1 MLKIILYIGMS
12 SLLVGCHK
20 FLPPS
25 KENNLHRIG
34 NPFFKFT
41 ILRIIKKLTKKKNQ
55 HIKKT
60 HYYKLKEIMKQPI
73 KKVVLMIWHWE
84 SYWLFF
90 QLLYCGSMNEGNLCK
105 NQNKFYFIEQS

>member
-1 MLKIILYIGMS
+1 MLKIILYIGMT

-41 ILRIIKKLTKKKNQ
+41 ILRIIN
-55 HIKKT
+55 
-60 HYYKLKEIMKQPI
+60 
-73 KKVVLMIWHWE
+73 
-84 SYWLFF
+84 
-90 QLLYCGSMNEGNLCK
+90 
-105 NQNKFYFIEQS
+105 